1 MKGVGFYFLKNIIS
15 FVISSLYLRAWDSLL
30 YLGLWG
36 IGRGKRA
43 QELDIVRRSCII
55 SV

>member
-15 FVISSLYLRAWDSLL
+15 FVISPLYMRAWDSLL

-36 IGRGKRA
+36 MGRGKRA
-43 QELDIVRRSCII
+43 KNLTL
-55 SV
+55 